1 MFEPEHPPQRMS
13 TGNFLAVA
21 AAILL
26 TLVGGCAVVI
36 SGVSGGIPEAAYIG
50 VPLLV
55 AGVAIFWRVVK
66 RYPKPPPS

>member
-1 MFEPEHPPQRMS
+1 MS

-36 SGVSGGIPEAAYIG
+36 SGASGGIPELAYAG
-50 VPLLV
+50 VPMLI
-55 AGVAIFWRVVK
+55 AGIVIFWRVVK
-66 RYPKPPPS
+66 SYPKPPPKD